1 MARQFHVFHSWFVC
15 RRLCYVKH
23 WKMNPPPNS
32 TTFIPAVA
40 EVEEGLGKKSK
51 VTQRAGNGTGV
62 MLGTS

>member
-1 MARQFHVFHSWFVC
+1 MARRFHVFHSWFVC
-15 RRLCYVKH
+15 WRLCYVKH

-51 VTQRAGNGTGV
+51 VTQRAGNGMGV